1 MSFLGELRVDATQI
15 NLTMISHFVH
25 GIAHRLS
32 LTDKIVFELELSVE
46 EAATNIIDHAY
57 QDQPGGKI
65 VIEASTIGEQVVI
78 ALTDWGTPLNP
89 ANVRPFDI
97 TAPIETRIQGGMGLH
112 FIHTLMDRVERDIAA
127 HTGEPNILRLYKRIE
142 QEPAGTRAINPMQE
156 LNAVRTI
163 SEVMTSRINLD
174 ELLSLILNKL
184 VTTINAERG
193 TLFLID
199 EARQELW
206 SRMLLDDLNPLSEIR
221 LKIGEGIAGQVA
233 ATGRVLN
240 IPDAYADSRFNA
252 TVDRTT
258 GFRTRSILAAP
269 LVNPQQTIIGVVQV
283 LNKRDGV
290 FTARDERLLA
300 ALASQAAI
308 SIENARLYQQ
318 EIQQRVLQRELD
330 MAHDIQVSFLPD
342 QIPHVEGWEIC
353 DFWQPVRGIAG
364 DFYDFYPLEDGRL
377 ALTIADVSGKG
388 VPAALFMALSVTV
401 LRFGVSLNLPPAE
414 VIRRANESIIASQRS
429 RMFATVLL
437 GYLAPETGRLEFASA
452 GHNPGL
458 LYRAAEHRC
467 DSISTSGVAIGVFPG
482 VAYVESSVRIE
493 HGDILVLYT
502 DGITEAINANEEEF
516 GEGRLEALLVE
527 HAALPAGELCGTIV
541 EAVSAFTGG
550 QTLVDDAT
558 LVVIKRLEKEG
569 S

>member
-1 MSFLGELRVDATQI
+1 MSFIGELRVDATHA
-15 NLTMISHFVH
+15 NLIVISHFVH
-25 GIAHRLS
+25 GIAHQLS
-32 LTDKIVFELELSVE
+32 LSDKLVFELELAVE

-57 QDQPGGKI
+57 QAQGQGQI

-78 ALTDWGTPLNP
+78 ELTDWGTPLNP
-89 ANVRPFDI
+89 ADVKPFDI

-112 FIHTLMDRVERDIAA
+112 FIHTLMDHVERSTAPS
-127 HTGEPNILRLYKRIE
+127 TGESNVLRLYKRIE
-142 QEPAGTRAINPMQE
+142 RESADARAASPMQE

-174 ELLSLILNKL
+174 ELLNLILNKL

-199 EARQELW
+199 EARKELW
-206 SRMLLDDLNPLSEIR
+206 SRVLLDDLGPLSEIR
-221 LKIGEGIAGQVA
+221 MKIGEGIAGQVA
-233 ATGRVLN
+233 ATGHVLN
-240 IPDAYADSRFNA
+240 IPDAYADPRFNTA
-252 TVDRTT
+252 VDQAS

-318 EIQQRVLQRELD
+318 EIQQRVLQRELE
-330 MAHDIQVSFLPD
+330 MAHNIQASFLPD
-342 QIPHVEGWEIC
+342 QLPHVEGWEIC
-353 DFWQPVRGIAG
+353 DFWEPVRGVAG
-364 DFYDFYPLEDGRL
+364 DFYDFYHLEDGRL

-401 LRFGVSLNLPPAE
+401 LRFGVSLHLPPAE

-437 GYLAPETGRLEFASA
+437 GYLEPETGALEFASA

-467 DSISTSGVAIGVFPG
+467 EYISASGVAVGVFPNVDYDG
-482 VAYVESSVRIE
+482 GSAQIDP
-493 HGDILVLYT
+493 GDILVLYT
-502 DGITEAINANEEEF
+502 DGITEATNDDEDEF
-516 GEGRLEALLVE
+516 GEDRLEALLMQ
-527 HAALPAGELCGTIV
+527 HCDMPAGELCGTIV
-541 EAVSAFTGG
+541 EAVSAFAGG
-550 QTLVDDAT
+550 QLLTDDAT
-558 LVVIKRLEKEG
+558 LVVIKRLESG
-569 S
+569 V